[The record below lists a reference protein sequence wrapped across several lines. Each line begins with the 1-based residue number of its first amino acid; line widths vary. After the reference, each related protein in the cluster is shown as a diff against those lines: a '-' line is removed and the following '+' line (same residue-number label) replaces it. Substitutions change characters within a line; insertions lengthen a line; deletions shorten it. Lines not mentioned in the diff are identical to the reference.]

1 MPPIV
6 TLKEIL
12 LRIVPHLQFREEQEQ
27 LDLRAAIEDEYP
39 PPSDTETADVEAAD
53 ADASKTASRRTSA
66 GVKKADG
73 SPNKSE

>member
-1 MPPIV
+1 V
-6 TLKEIL
+6 SLKDIL

-39 PPSDTETADVEAAD
+39 PENNAESADSEADD
-53 ADASKTASRRTSA
+53 ADTNKSSSRRTPA